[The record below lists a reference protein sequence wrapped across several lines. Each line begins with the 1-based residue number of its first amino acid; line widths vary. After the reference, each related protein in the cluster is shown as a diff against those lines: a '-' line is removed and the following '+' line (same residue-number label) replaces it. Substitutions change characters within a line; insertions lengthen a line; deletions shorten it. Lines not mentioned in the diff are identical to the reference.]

1 MEIDPRLV
9 KPHLH
14 APQYWNRLDY
24 EEMDH
29 QLAMGC
35 HLSDDEDYLD
45 GLDDPEDDVEYF
57 D

>member
-14 APQYWNRLDY
+14 APQDWNRLDY
-24 EEMDH
+24 EEIDP

-35 HLSDDEDYLD
+35 HLYDDKGHLDDLDDE
-45 GLDDPEDDVEYF
+45 EYEF